1 VLSIIGFVIVVGAI
15 LGGYLMEGGLMHV
28 LMQPAEFLIIGGA
41 AFGSLLI
48 ANGPSVIRSLV
59 KQLAGFMASGPG
71 KTAYLELLVMFHE
84 ILTLMRRDG
93 LIALEAHIEKPHD
106 SALLKKYPGFLH
118 KHHAV
123 DFLTDTMRLLIS
135 GENVEPY
142 DLAALMDEDMAT
154 HHDEETRPARV
165 LQVVG
170 DALPGLG
177 IVAAVLGIVIT
188 MAHIDGPPAEIG
200 HRVGAA
206 LVGTF
211 LGVLLSYGFVQPLA
225 AKLAATVDDA
235 ARYLVAIKQVILAF
249 HRGCMP
255 ATAVEFARRS
265 LPHEVRPSYGELE
278 EQCRAAMSAA
288 SSAGG

>member
-1 VLSIIGFVIVVGAI
+1 LLSIVGFLVVIGAI
-15 LGGYLMEGGLMHV
+15 LGGYLMEGGVMHV
-28 LMQPAEFLIIGGA
+28 LLQPAEFIIIGGA
-41 AFGSLLI
+41 AFGSLLV
-48 ANGPSVIRSLV
+48 ANGPSVMRALV
-59 KQLAGFMASGPG
+59 KQLTGFTKSGPG
-71 KTAYLELLVMFHE
+71 KDAYLELLVMFHE
-84 ILTLMRRDG
+84 MLTLMRRDG
-93 LIALEAHIEKPHD
+93 LIALEAHIERPQE
-106 SALLKKYPGFLH
+106 STLLQKYPGFLH
-118 KHHAV
+118 RHHAV

-135 GENVEPY
+135 GENVEPH

-154 HHDEETRPARV
+154 HHEEETRPSKT

-225 AKLAATVDDA
+225 AKLASLVEEG
-235 ARYLVAIKQVILAF
+235 ARYSVAIKQVILAF

-265 LPHEVRPSYGELE
+265 LPQEVRPSYGELE
-278 EQCRAAMSAA
+278 ERCRTAM
-288 SSAGG
+288 AGGGGSG

>member
-1 VLSIIGFVIVVGAI
+1 LLSIVGILIVIGAI
-15 LGGYLMEGGLMHV
+15 LGGYLMEGGILHV
-28 LMQPAEFLIIGGA
+28 LNQPAEFVIIGGA
-41 AFGSLLI
+41 GLGTLLI
-48 ANGPSVIRSLV
+48 ANGPSVLRSLI
-59 KQLAGFMASGPG
+59 KQLGGFTRSGPG
-71 KTAYLELLVMFHE
+71 KEAYLELLVMFHE
-84 ILTLMRRDG
+84 MLTLMRRDG
-93 LIALEAHIEKPHD
+93 LIALETHIEKPHE
-106 SALLKKYPGFLH
+106 SSLLTKYPGFLH
-118 KHHAV
+118 RHHAV

-135 GENVEPY
+135 GENVEPH

-154 HHDEETRPARV
+154 HHEEETKPSKV

-170 DALPGLG
+170 DAMPGLG

-211 LGVLLSYGFVQPLA
+211 LGILLSYGFLQPLA
-225 AKLAATVDDA
+225 AKLGSLVEES

-265 LPHEVRPSYGELE
+265 LPHEVRPGYGELE
-278 EQCRAAMSAA
+278 ERCRAAV
-288 SSAGG
+288 SAGAAT